1 MTVSHSGYVGR
12 PLVPHG
18 VTTTQALRKVVI
30 DHTLSLGGGE
40 LIGFTFLTISHL
52 EPGIE
57 IIPSVRLQ
65 IWEKL
70 PQTQHHIQSFKLVLE
85 ERVELTSQ
93 NLGQNVTVSNV
104 KVIFFKFIGYLR

>member
-1 MTVSHSGYVGR
+1 MSQGAYVGR

-18 VTTTQALRKVVI
+18 IVPLEGYHRVVI
-30 DHTLSLGGGE
+30 DHTLSLGEGE

-70 PQTQHHIQSFKLVLE
+70 PSQGILQKFTLVLE
-85 ERVELTSQ
+85 ERAELNSQ
-93 NLGQNVTVSNV
+93 NLGQNVTVSNEN
-104 KVIFFKFIGYLR
+104 FYLIY

>member
-1 MTVSHSGYVGR
+1 MSQGAYVGR
-12 PLVPHG
+12 PLEPHG
-18 VTTTQALRKVVI
+18 IVPLEGYHKVVI

-52 EPGIE
+52 EPGTE

-85 ERVELTSQ
+85 ERVELNSQ
-93 NLGQNVTVSNV
+93 NLGQNVTVSNENFHLIDSIV
-104 KVIFFKFIGYLR
+104 

>member
-1 MTVSHSGYVGR
+1 MSQDAYVGR
-12 PLVPHG
+12 PLVPHSATPAEG
-18 VTTTQALRKVVI
+18 FHRVVI

-70 PQTQHHIQSFKLVLE
+70 PSEGFIQKYKLVLE
-85 ERVELTSQ
+85 ERAELNSQ
-93 NLGQNVTVSNV
+93 NLGQNVTVSNENIHLIDSIV
-104 KVIFFKFIGYLR
+104 

>member
-1 MTVSHSGYVGR
+1 MNQGAYVGR

-18 VTTTQALRKVVI
+18 SVPLEIYHRVVI
-30 DHTLSLGGGE
+30 DHKLSLGEGE

-70 PQTQHHIQSFKLVLE
+70 PSEGFIQKYKLVLE
-85 ERVELTSQ
+85 ERAELNSQ
-93 NLGQNVTVSNV
+93 NLGQNVMVSNENFDS
-104 KVIFFKFIGYLR
+104 ID